1 MPKKTKPKKY
11 NRNVDEAYMT
21 YTPQALIDLC
31 KDCPYP
37 LPICGEKGCEEY
49 KALRQRLIDSNVI
62 RGRKSKNIIGC
73 KA

>member
-11 NRNVDEAYMT
+11 NRKVDEAYVT

-37 LPICGEKGCEEY
+37 LPICGKNGSKTQAFKIY
-49 KALRQRLIDSNVI
+49 
-62 RGRKSKNIIGC
+62 RGMFC
-73 KA
+73 

>member
-1 MPKKTKPKKY
+1 
-11 NRNVDEAYMT
+11 MT